1 MKPSRPA
8 PERLQRKGE
17 LLAHVEGQTAFLTAP
32 SIVPAHLLD
41 GGEIII
47 LAIKPS
53 AWYVLLTS
61 ARWIVL
67 GLLLAV
73 LASNPFTPW
82 TQWLY
87 IGPRTRGVL
96 WQLGFLITAGRLAW
110 AMLDWVSRLYVLTDR
125 RIMRIRGIFNVE
137 LFECSLQRI
146 QNTYVTLT
154 VGERL
159 TRTGTISVQTA
170 SSGWGASWRTVA
182 RPLEVHEKLREAI
195 NRSQRRNGNGC

>member
-1 MKPSRPA
+1 MMRKSPQPDA
-8 PERLQRKGE
+8 MNRKGD
-17 LLAHVEGQTAFLTAP
+17 LVAHAEGQTAILSAP
-32 SIVPAHLLD
+32 SLVPAHLLD

-67 GLLLAV
+67 GLLLSAFASLR
-73 LASNPFTPW
+73 LAAWLPVGTRA
-82 TQWLY
+82 QW
-87 IGPRTRGVL
+87 VL
-96 WQLGFLITAGRLAW
+96 WQLGFLIACGRLAW

-146 QNTYVTLT
+146 QNTYLTLS
-154 VGERL
+154 VGERI

-170 SSGWGASWRTVA
+170 SSGEGASWRTVS